1 MFCFEFRFSS
11 SSEEALIEKLNDD
24 ILLQIFSFLEL
35 KERILIERGK
45 RNGLIKPAYHVIAC
59 NRSKMMLPEKIVI
72 VSTNDF
78 QIHDECGTEAKCSY

>member
-11 SSEEALIEKLNDD
+11 SSEEALIDKLNDD

-45 RNGLIKPAYHVIAC
+45 RNGLIKHAYHVIA
-59 NRSKMMLPEKIVI
+59 
-72 VSTNDF
+72 
-78 QIHDECGTEAKCSY
+78 